1 MGGRGMNASGRTF
14 EETYRT
20 VGHIGGIPVLQPL
33 PPLHGR
39 LPEESHTSNAY
50 ILLHPDGTFRM
61 LRWYD
66 KQHRLRMEIAYH
78 REPSLDPSGA
88 ILHLHSYH
96 PGDFSK
102 RKTRLL
108 TERDYRRFRRFF
120 GKELK
125 WTTKK

>member
-14 EETYRT
+14 KETYRT

-66 KQHRLRMEIAYH
+66 KRHHVRVEIAYH
-78 REPSLDPSGA
+78 PEGELGSPRLP
-88 ILHLHSYH
+88 ILHLHRYPADMS
-96 PGDFSK
+96 GK
-102 RKTRLL
+102 RVKRLL
-108 TERDYRRFRRFF
+108 TKREYDF
-120 GKELK
+120 
-125 WTTKK
+125 